1 MEMATRN
8 HAHPLPAGRRHEAVG
23 GWTALVNRIGVDR
36 IWLDALPER
45 VATTVMGPATLMLR
59 LTMAWIFAYAG
70 FDKLIGGF
78 SASGFLLH
86 GTSGPLTFWFHSLGA
101 SQTALNVINP
111 LVVYGEILI
120 GMALLLGIFTRAAL
134 FFGSIQLML
143 YYLAQWPPANNPFM
157 GYHLVY
163 ILILGLLGALGAG
176 RILGLDPILERIP
189 WVKRHHVVTL
199 LLG

>member
-1 MEMATRN
+1 MATRN
-8 HAHPLPAGRRHEAVG
+8 HAHPSPVGRRHEAVG
-23 GWTALVNRIGVDR
+23 GWTALVSRTGIDQM
-36 IWLDALPER
+36 WLDALPER
-45 VATTVMGPATLMLR
+45 LAATVMGPATLMLR
-59 LTMAWIFAYAG
+59 LTMGWIFVWAG
-70 FDKLIGGF
+70 FDKLIRGF

-86 GTSGPLTFWFHSLGA
+86 GTQGPLTFWFHSLGA
-101 SQTALNVINP
+101 SQTALNVVNP
-111 LVVYGEILI
+111 LVIWGEILI
-120 GMALLLGIFTRAAL
+120 GVTLIFGIFTRAGL
-134 FFGSIQLML
+134 FFGAIQLML